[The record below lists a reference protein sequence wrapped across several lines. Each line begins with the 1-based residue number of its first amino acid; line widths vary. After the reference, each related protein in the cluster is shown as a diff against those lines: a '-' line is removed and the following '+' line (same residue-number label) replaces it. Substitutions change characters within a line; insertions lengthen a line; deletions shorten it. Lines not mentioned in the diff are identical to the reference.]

1 MKTKLEETL
10 EKELMIADKESKDVE
25 KNMKSKMKEVE
36 AEETRL
42 TSEKQAIET
51 LKEEMIDPEKKKLEV
66 ESDFDQLKK
75 KKAAN
80 LEQFRA
86 DVDKK
91 AVDSN

>member
-1 MKTKLEETL
+1 
-10 EKELMIADKESKDVE
+10 
-25 KNMKSKMKEVE
+25 MKSKMKEVE

-66 ESDFDQLKK
+66 ESEFDQLKK

>member
-1 MKTKLEETL
+1 
-10 EKELMIADKESKDVE
+10 
-25 KNMKSKMKEVE
+25 MKEVE

-66 ESDFDQLKK
+66 ESEFDQLKK

>member
-10 EKELMIADKESKDVE
+10 EKELMIADKESKDVA

-66 ESDFDQLKK
+66 ESEFDQLKK

-91 AVDSN
+91 AVDSY